1 MSNGKVPY
9 VARRRRQGP
18 GGAGGDAHLTG
29 NNGATQV
36 PSSQKAVVLSAKKPE
51 ATLMYTF
58 GDHMFY
64 WSRVVSN
71 GRVTVMYIAK
81 P

>member
-1 MSNGKVPY
+1 MP
-9 VARRRRQGP
+9 
-18 GGAGGDAHLTG
+18 AG
-29 NNGATQV
+29 
-36 PSSQKAVVLSAKKPE
+36 QKAAVMAAKKPE

-71 GRVTVMYIAK
+71 GRVTAVQR
-81 P
+81 

>member
-1 MSNGKVPY
+1 LERKV
-9 VARRRRQGP
+9 
-18 GGAGGDAHLTG
+18 TES
-29 NNGATQV
+29 NGATQV
-36 PSSQKAVVLSAKKPE
+36 PAGQKAAVMAAKKPE

-71 GRVTVMYIAK
+71 GRVTAVQR
-81 P
+81 